1 MQNKYINLAIKLEIQ
16 TVDTIRVTSE
26 IGNLRK
32 VIIHSP
38 DDGIEMVTPDKA
50 VEYLYEDIV
59 YLDKM
64 RKEHNVFRKI
74 LEAFVGKENVLD
86 IQNLVAEV
94 CNDEQLKAGL
104 IQAVCILENRPELI
118 PKLAKFSPANLAYT
132 FITGITKGSKKILLS
147 PISNFIFC
155 RDIGVVVNNYLLI
168 TQAMKKARSRET
180 LLSWYV
186 YHHSKVFTNIQH
198 NDWFIK
204 ISHDTHEL
212 VENISHQENEL
223 SIEGGDVMT
232 FGNEYLLIGCSER
245 TSQYAFEKAKE
256 IIFNRKTIKYI
267 VKVEIPKDRYCMH
280 LDTIFT
286 RIDENVCVVFSP
298 LILEKGKLIIKKY
311 EKEFDKPTQYDSLK
325 DLLLE
330 INPEMKFIECGGG
343 KTPYQEREQWTDGC
357 NLFAIKPGV
366 AITYDRNKITT
377 KEIEKHGYK
386 VIKAETLLSKFKTG
400 DLTAET
406 LQKTLI
412 LIPSNELSRA
422 RGGTH
427 CLTFP
432 ILRD

>member
-1 MQNKYINLAIKLEIQ
+1 M
-16 TVDTIRVTSE
+16 IRVTSE
-26 IGNLRK
+26 IGRLRK
-32 VIIHSP
+32 IIVHTP

-64 RKEHNVFRKI
+64 RQEHNVFKKV

-94 CNDEQLKAGL
+94 CENESVKIEL
-104 IQAVCILENRPELI
+104 INAVCELECKPELAAI
-118 PKLAKFSPANLAYT
+118 LLKLTPENLAYT
-132 FITGITKGSKKILLS
+132 LITGISKGKKVPLFA

-155 RDIGVVVNNYLLI
+155 RDIGVVINNYVLV
-168 TQAMKKARSRET
+168 TQAMKKARSRES
-180 LLSWYV
+180 LLTWFV
-186 YHHSKVFTNIQH
+186 YHHCRVFEIIQT

-204 ISHDTHEL
+204 LSTDIPEL
-212 VENISHQENEL
+212 IENIGHQENEL

-232 FGNEYLLIGCSER
+232 FGEEYLLIGCSER
-245 TSQYAFEKAKE
+245 TSRYAFDKVKE
-256 IIFNRKTIKYI
+256 LIFHRKTIKN
-267 VKVEIPKDRYCMH
+267 VVMVEIPKDRYCMH

-286 RIDENVCVVFSP
+286 RISEDECVVFAP
-298 LILEKGKLIIKKY
+298 LILEDNKLRIKKF
-311 EKEFDKPTQYDSLK
+311 EKGILKPKVYKSLK

-330 INPEMKFIECGGG
+330 INPKMKFIACGGG

-366 AITYDRNKITT
+366 AVTYDRNEVTT
-377 KEIEKHGYK
+377 KFIEKQGYN
-386 VIKAETLLSKFKTG
+386 VIKAEDLIAKFNSKQ
-400 DLTAET
+400 LNPET
-406 LQKTLI
+406 IEKTLI